1 MRHSSNAL
9 RSLPSNVQRSVCSC
23 ERLLDCCPYQS
34 RDAKVWLLHES
45 VPRPPAATG
54 APDAVDIRFNYASE
68 ALTRTWSGYCCI
80 YHALVDACGPA
91 RPGVHWLPLTTLCL
105 HCRPCWHVIHQ
116 TRNSTN
122 CPLARKTPFTRCNS
136 SSSSALND
144 VYEENISARIDT
156 DTDIFTDTS

>member
-1 MRHSSNAL
+1 MRHSSNTL
-9 RSLPSNVQRSVCSC
+9 RSSPSNVQRSVCSC

-34 RDAKVWLLHES
+34 RDAKVCDFSTSQCPGH
-45 VPRPPAATG
+45 RPPP
-54 APDAVDIRFNYASE
+54 APPMQTISVSIMHRKLSPARGQAIVA
-68 ALTRTWSGYCCI
+68 
-80 YHALVDACGPA
+80 VDACGPA

-136 SSSSALND
+136 ISSSALND